1 MNKLILAMSAV
12 SAVALAAPAA
22 AQYQYPSQSYPPPS
36 NYPYQNNGYGQN
48 AYGQTNLDA
57 RFSQRLARIEERLQF
72 GVSSGAIDR
81 VEARSL
87 RSQIRMLTR
96 LERRYGMNGFSQQ
109 ERMDLNQRLRQL
121 RQDIR
126 LADNGYG
133 DQRYGANDDRYDD
146 RYDNDGR
153 YDNNGYNGRGGPY
166 DGNGDGW
173 DDRDCD
179 RDGDIDS
186 GSCTT
191 GRTGLGGFIESILGV
206 GGLRAGQRV
215 TGDLYSI
222 PSQYR
227 DRYRDDY
234 RYYYRSDGRRIYQID
249 AQTNTV
255 VRVYPM

>member
-1 MNKLILAMSAV
+1 MGECAMKKLILTMTAV

-36 NYPYQNNGYGQN
+36 NYQNNGYAQSN
-48 AYGQTNLDA
+48 FDA
-57 RFSQRLARIEERLQF
+57 QFSRRLARIDERLQA
-72 GVSSGAIDR
+72 GISAGAIDR
-81 VEARSL
+81 AEARSL
-87 RSQIRMLTR
+87 RAQLRMLTR

-109 ERMDLNQRLRQL
+109 ERMDLNQRLRSL

-126 LADNGYG
+126 MADNGWG
-133 DQRYGANDDRYDD
+133 DQRYGENDDRYDNNRYGND
-146 RYDNDGR
+146 RYG
-153 YDNNGYNGRGGPY
+153 NNGYTGRGGPY

-191 GRTGLGGFIESILGV
+191 GRTGIGGFIESILGV
-206 GGLRAGQRV
+206 GGLREGQRV
-215 TGDLYSI
+215 SGDLYSV